1 MCVCV
6 CVCVCG
12 GEGESRDNNNNNG
25 RETTMEAV
33 KWGSEVL
40 KYCYS
45 VARCHHSRSSRPV
58 TVRVHSM
65 VYSLFEFDQLF
76 AY

>member
-1 MCVCV
+1 MRGNRKEVRGRGLKGEICV

-12 GEGESRDNNNNNG
+12 REGESRDNNNNNG

-40 KYCYS
+40 KY
-45 VARCHHSRSSRPV
+45 
-58 TVRVHSM
+58 TVIVLPA
-65 VYSLFEFDQLF
+65 VIIPAAAVL
-76 AY
+76 